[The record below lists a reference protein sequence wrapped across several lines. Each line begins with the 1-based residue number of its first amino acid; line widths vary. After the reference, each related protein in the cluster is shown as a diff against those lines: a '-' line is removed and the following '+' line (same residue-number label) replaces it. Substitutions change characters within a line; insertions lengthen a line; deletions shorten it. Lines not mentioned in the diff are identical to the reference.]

1 MSRKSSAI
9 ALLAAVFFAGVATTL
24 AVLRVVDHRG
34 GPGRAWER
42 GTVWQGER
50 PPRPS
55 ARPGDFPRGGSPFME
70 LARTRVT
77 DRMARVL
84 ELSDEQRTRIEDAF
98 ERRRIS
104 SQEAMNE
111 VLPRLRS
118 QMDSVNAEIE
128 RILTPEQRDAYR
140 RFLREDRERFR
151 RRGGSSRDRDRTRW

>member
-9 ALLAAVFFAGVATTL
+9 ALLAAVFFAGIASTL

-34 GPGRAWER
+34 GPGWER
-42 GTVWQGER
+42 DRRTVWQGER
-50 PPRPS
+50 PSRPS

-84 ELSDEQRTRIEDAF
+84 ELSDEQRTRIEEAF
-98 ERRRIS
+98 ERRRIA

-118 QMDSVNAEIE
+118 QIDSINADIE
-128 RILTPEQRDAYR
+128 GILSPEQRDAYR
-140 RFLREDRERFR
+140 QYIREDRERFR
-151 RRGGSSRDRDRTRW
+151 RGGGSQRSRDRTR

>member
-9 ALLAAVFFAGVATTL
+9 ALLAAVFFAGAATTL

-34 GPGRAWER
+34 GPGWDFERRA
-42 GTVWQGER
+42 VWQGER
-50 PPRPS
+50 PSRPP
-55 ARPGDFPRGGSPFME
+55 ARPGELARGGSPFME

-84 ELSDEQRTRIEDAF
+84 DLSDEQRARIEEAF
-98 ERRRIS
+98 ERRRIA

-118 QMDSVNAEIE
+118 QMDSINAEIE

-151 RRGGSSRDRDRTRW
+151 RRGGSSRDRDRTR

>member
-9 ALLAAVFFAGVATTL
+9 ALLAAVFFAGVAATL
-24 AVLRVVDHRG
+24 AVLRVADRRS
-34 GPGRAWER
+34 GPDWDSQRRA
-42 GTVWQGER
+42 GWQGER
-50 PPRPS
+50 PPRAS
-55 ARPGDFPRGGSPFME
+55 ARPGDFPRPASPFME

-84 ELSDEQRTRIEDAF
+84 ELTDEQRAQIEEAF
-98 ERRRIS
+98 ERRRLA

-118 QMDSVNAEIE
+118 QVDSINAEIE

-140 RFLREDRERFR
+140 QLLREDRERFR
-151 RRGGSSRDRDRTRW
+151 RRGWPLGDRDRAR

>member
-24 AVLRVVDHRG
+24 AILRVADHRE
-34 GPGRAWER
+34 GRGWDSQRRA
-42 GTVWQGER
+42 VWAGDR
-50 PPRPS
+50 PSRPS
-55 ARPGDFPRGGSPFME
+55 ARPGDFPPGASPFME

-84 ELSDEQRTRIEDAF
+84 DLNDEQRAQIADAF
-98 ERRRIS
+98 ERRRVA

-118 QMDSVNAEIE
+118 QVDSINAEIE

-140 RFLREDRERFR
+140 EYLREDRERFR
-151 RRGGSSRDRDRTRW
+151 RRGGPSWSRDRTRW

>member
-1 MSRKSSAI
+1 MNRKSSAI
-9 ALLAAVFFAGVATTL
+9 ALLAAVFFAGAATTL

-34 GPGRAWER
+34 GPGWDWER
-42 GTVWQGER
+42 RAVWQGER

-55 ARPGDFPRGGSPFME
+55 ARPGDLPRGGSPFME
-70 LARTRVT
+70 LARSRVT

-84 ELSDEQRTRIEDAF
+84 ELSDEQRAQIEEAF
-98 ERRRIS
+98 ERRRIA

-118 QMDSVNAEIE
+118 QMDSINAEIE

-151 RRGGSSRDRDRTRW
+151 RRGGASRDRDRTR

>member
-1 MSRKSSAI
+1 MNRKSSAI

-24 AVLRVVDHRG
+24 AVLRVADNRG
-34 GPGRAWER
+34 GPGWNSQRRA
-42 GTVWQGER
+42 VWQGER

-55 ARPGDFPRGGSPFME
+55 TRPGDLPRAGSPFME

-84 ELSDEQRTRIEDAF
+84 ELSDEQRIQIEEAF
-98 ERRRIS
+98 ERRRVA

-118 QMDSVNAEIE
+118 QVDSINAEIE

-140 RFLREDRERFR
+140 RYLREDRERFR
-151 RRGGSSRDRDRTRW
+151 GRGLSRPRDRTRW

>member
-9 ALLAAVFFAGVATTL
+9 ALLAAVFFAGAATTL
-24 AVLRVVDHRG
+24 AVLRVADHRSG
-34 GPGRAWER
+34 SDWDSQRRA
-42 GTVWQGER
+42 VWQGER

-55 ARPGDFPRGGSPFME
+55 ARPGDLPRGGSPFME

-84 ELSDEQRTRIEDAF
+84 ELSDEQRTQIEEAF
-98 ERRRIS
+98 ERRRIA

-118 QMDSVNAEIE
+118 QMDSINAEIE

-151 RRGGSSRDRDRTRW
+151 RRGGSSRDRDRTR